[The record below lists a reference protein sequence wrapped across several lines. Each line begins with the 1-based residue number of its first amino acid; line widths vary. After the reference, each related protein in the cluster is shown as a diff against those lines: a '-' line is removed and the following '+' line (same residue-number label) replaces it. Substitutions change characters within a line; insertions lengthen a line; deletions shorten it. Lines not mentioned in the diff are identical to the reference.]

1 MTVYAK
7 LTKARLKL
15 LDLPMKKSGEN
26 KFAKYH
32 YFELGD
38 FIPHIHK
45 IFDEVGLCGV
55 FSFEGPNVTLTIHD
69 TEETGSIAFVSPM
82 VAVQSAKGQAIQDL
96 GSTHTYLR
104 RYLWLMAMEIVE
116 HDSVDRD
123 KDNKPDTKIVEH
135 DSVDRDTDNKPDTKP
150 EVKPEVKKVEVKK
163 KEEEF
168 KQDYPL
174 LVNMMFEWANVATS
188 IPELTKLWKG
198 NQVAIDEMKEN
209 HKELYT
215 KLTEHFAMLR
225 KNFEEKNG

>member
-15 LDLPMKKSGEN
+15 SEGVLKKGGEN
-26 KFAKYH
+26 KFAKYN
-32 YFELGD
+32 YFELSD
-38 FIPHIHK
+38 FLPPIHK

-69 TEETGSIAFVSPM
+69 TEEAGSIAFVSPM
-82 VAVQSAKGQAIQDL
+82 VAAQSAKGQAIQDL

-104 RYLWLMAMEIVE
+104 RYLWLMAMEITE
-116 HDSVDRD
+116 
-123 KDNKPDTKIVEH
+123 
-135 DSVDRDTDNKPDTKP
+135 RDTVDGGDNKPDTKP
-150 EVKPEVKKVEVKK
+150 DPKTDPKPEVKKVA

-168 KQDYPL
+168 KQDYPM
-174 LVNMMFEWANVATS
+174 LVDMMFEWANVATN

-215 KLTEHFAMLR
+215 KLTDHFAMLK

>member
-15 LDLPMKKSGEN
+15 LESPMKKSGEN

-69 TEETGSIAFVSPM
+69 TEGAGSIAFASPAVS
-82 VAVQSAKGQAIQDL
+82 AASAKGQAIQDL

-123 KDNKPDTKIVEH
+123 TDKPDP
-135 DSVDRDTDNKPDTKP
+135 KPDPKP
-150 EVKPEVKKVEVKK
+150 EFKKVEVKK
-163 KEEEF
+163 EDF

>member
-15 LDLPMKKSGEN
+15 LESPMKKSGEN

-69 TEETGSIAFVSPM
+69 TEGAGSIAFASPM

-116 HDSVDRD
+116 HD
-123 KDNKPDTKIVEH
+123 T
-135 DSVDRDTDNKPDTKP
+135 VDRDTDKPDP
-150 EVKPEVKKVEVKK
+150 KPEVKKIEVKK

-168 KQDYPL
+168 KQDYPM

>member
-15 LDLPMKKSGEN
+15 SQTTIKKGGEN
-26 KFAKYH
+26 KFAKYK
-32 YFELGD
+32 YFELAD
-38 FIPHIHK
+38 FLPAIHE
-45 IFDEVGLCGV
+45 IFDEIGLCGV
-55 FSFEGPNVTLTIHD
+55 FSFEGPNATLTIHD
-69 TEETGSIAFVSPM
+69 TEEAGSIAFLSPVVS
-82 VAVQSAKGQAIQDL
+82 AQSAKGQSIQDL

-104 RYLWLMAMEIVE
+104 RYLWLMAMEITE
-116 HDSVDRD
+116 HDTVDGGD
-123 KDNKPDTKIVEH
+123 DKPDPKSDTKL
-135 DSVDRDTDNKPDTKP
+135 DPKSDTKP
-150 EVKPEVKKVEVKK
+150 DSKPDPKPEVKKVA

-168 KQDYPL
+168 KQDYPM
-174 LVNMMFEWANVATS
+174 LVDMMFEWANVATN

>member
-15 LDLPMKKSGEN
+15 LESTIKKGGEN
-26 KFAKYH
+26 KFAKYN
-32 YFELGD
+32 YFELAD
-38 FIPHIHK
+38 FLPPIHK
-45 IFDEVGLCGV
+45 IFDEIGLCGV
-55 FSFEGPNVTLTIHD
+55 FSFEGPNATLTIHD
-69 TEETGSIAFVSPM
+69 TEGTGSIAFASPVVS
-82 VAVQSAKGQAIQDL
+82 AQSSKGQAIQDL

-104 RYLWLMAMEIVE
+104 RYLWLMAMEITE
-116 HDSVDRD
+116 RDTVDGG
-123 KDNKPDTKIVEH
+123 DNKPDP
-135 DSVDRDTDNKPDTKP
+135 KPDP
-150 EVKPEVKKVEVKK
+150 KPEVKKVEVK

-174 LVNMMFEWANVATS
+174 LVNMMFEWANVAS
-188 IPELTKLWKG
+188 SVPELTKLWKG

-215 KLTEHFAMLR
+215 KLTDHFAMLK